1 MLPSLAQRGGLR
13 RELRICDT
21 ATATREWEAIERL
34 GGRHIILGD
43 PDYPTALAAV
53 SDAPAVLSVLGNAE
67 LLGRTSIGVVG
78 ARNASTNGRRFAEK
92 IARDL
97 TLGGAVV
104 VSGLARG
111 IDTAAHTG
119 ALEGGTVAVL
129 AGGADIVYPK
139 QNAALYE
146 EIRERGTIVSEMPP
160 GTQPQARQ
168 FPTRN
173 RIISGLSL
181 GIVVVEA
188 ALRSGSLITARLAG
202 EQGRDVFA
210 IPGFPLD
217 PRARGANA
225 LIRNGATLAE
235 SAEDV
240 LEGIRPL
247 LSRQHDEP
255 GFTGLGE
262 NDDLGSAELDSAR
275 TTILECLGPAPVTV
289 DDLLRD
295 SGLSTATLWAVLL
308 ELELAGRLERQP
320 GGKVALLV

>member
-1 MLPSLAQRGGLR
+1 MEALPSLAQRGGLR

-21 ATATREWEAIERL
+21 ATATRKWEAIERL
-34 GGRHIILGD
+34 GGRHVILGD
-43 PDYPTALAAV
+43 PDYPTAFAAI
-53 SDAPAVLSVLGNAE
+53 SDAPAALSVLGNAE
-67 LLGRTSIGVVG
+67 LLTRTSIGVVG
-78 ARNASTNGRRFAEK
+78 VRNASTNGRRFAEML
-92 IARDL
+92 ARDL
-97 TLGGAVV
+97 TLGAPVC
-104 VSGLARG
+104 
-111 IDTAAHTG
+111 AA
-119 ALEGGTVAVL
+119 EGGTVAVL

-146 EIRERGTIVSEMPP
+146 EIRERRTIVSEMPP
-160 GTQPQARQ
+160 GTHPQARH

-202 EQGRDVFA
+202 EQGHDVFA
-210 IPGFPLD
+210 IPESPLD

-262 NDDLGSAELDSAR
+262 NDDLESAELDSAS
-275 TTILECLGPAPVTV
+275 TTILEYLGPAPVTV

-308 ELELAGRLERQP
+308 ELELAGRLEHQP